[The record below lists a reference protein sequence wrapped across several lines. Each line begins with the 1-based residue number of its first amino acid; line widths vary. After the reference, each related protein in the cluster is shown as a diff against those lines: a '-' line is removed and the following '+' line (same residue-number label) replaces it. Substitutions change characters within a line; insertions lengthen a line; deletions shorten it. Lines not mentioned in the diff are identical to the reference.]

1 MTKGNLCN
9 EYAVLH
15 DIIKMGDSALKRNTQ
30 LYFHIG
36 LLLMI
41 ISFTVLLTACSQM
54 KESSP
59 TWQEQYDL
67 GVRYLSEG
75 NYEEAIIAF
84 TAAIEI
90 DPKRP
95 EAYGKAAE
103 SYVGLGDLEAA
114 ADILEQGY
122 AATGDSSLEEQL
134 VRLKESMGEKDQEGK
149 DVYQPVSAEEISG
162 TLSLGDMESSYEVG
176 GPNAEYNEGAIG
188 GMNLQFTVNGPAE
201 VSEVNI
207 WTWSQEGIEDSE
219 IPRLVAEAV
228 EIWKGDG
235 AQIGTE
241 REIPFEEAI
250 GFPVWEEDRNTTVY
264 VLLVGLDTEGNAVGH
279 TVVAV
284 AIP

>member
-1 MTKGNLCN
+1 M
-9 EYAVLH
+9 
-15 DIIKMGDSALKRNTQ
+15 
-30 LYFHIG
+30 
-36 LLLMI
+36 
-41 ISFTVLLTACSQM
+41 
-54 KESSP
+54 
-59 TWQEQYDL
+59 
-67 GVRYLSEG
+67 
-75 NYEEAIIAF
+75 AF

-114 ADILEQGY
+114 SDILEQGY

-134 VRLKESMGEKDQEGK
+134 VRLKESMGAEEQEEEA
-149 DVYQPVSAEEISG
+149 VYQPVSPEAMSG
-162 TLSLGDMESSYEVG
+162 TLSLSDMESSYEIG

-188 GMNLQFTVNGPAE
+188 GMNLRFTVNGPAE
-201 VSEVNI
+201 VREVNI
-207 WTWSQEGIEDSE
+207 WAWSQTGIQDSE

-228 EIWKGDG
+228 EIWKSEGV
-235 AQIGTE
+235 QIGAE
-241 REIPFEEAI
+241 KEIPFEGAI

-264 VLLVGLDTEGNAVGH
+264 VLLVGLDAEGNAVGH

>member
-1 MTKGNLCN
+1 MKSSLCN
-9 EYAVLH
+9 EYEVLH

-30 LYFHIG
+30 LYFYIG

-41 ISFTVLLTACSQM
+41 ISFAVLLSACSQM
-54 KESSP
+54 EESSP

-134 VRLKESMGEKDQEGK
+134 VRLKESMGAEEQEEEAA
-149 DVYQPVSAEEISG
+149 YQPVSPEAMSG
-162 TLSLGDMESSYEVG
+162 TLSLSDMESSYEIG

-188 GMNLQFTVNGPAE
+188 GMNLRFTVNGPAE
-201 VSEVNI
+201 VREVNI
-207 WTWSQEGIEDSE
+207 WAWSPTGIQDSE

-228 EIWKGDG
+228 EIWKSEGV
-235 AQIGTE
+235 QIGAE
-241 REIPFEEAI
+241 KEIPFEGAI

-264 VLLVGLDTEGNAVGH
+264 VLLVGLDAEGNAVGH

>member
-1 MTKGNLCN
+1 MKNNLTAK
-9 EYAVLH
+9 EFGKIYKQ
-15 DIIKMGDSALKRNTQ
+15 IS
-30 LYFHIG
+30 YFVM
-36 LLLMI
+36 LLVLMI
-41 ISFTVLLTACSQM
+41 YLCSCEQT
-54 KESSP
+54 SSA
-59 TWQEQYDL
+59 WQEQYDL
-67 GVRYLSEG
+67 GMRYLSEE

-122 AATGDSSLEEQL
+122 AATGDGSLEEQL
-134 VRLKESMGEKDQEGK
+134 VRLKESMGEEDQEGE

-162 TLSLGDMESSYEVG
+162 TLSLSDMESSYEVG

-188 GMNLQFTVNGPAE
+188 GMNLRFTVNGPAE
-201 VSEVNI
+201 VREVNI
-207 WTWSQEGIEDSE
+207 WAWSPTGIQDSE

-228 EIWKGDG
+228 EIWKSEGV
-235 AQIGTE
+235 QIGAE
-241 REIPFEEAI
+241 KEIPFEGAI

-264 VLLVGLDTEGNAVGH
+264 VLLVGLDAEGNAVGH

>member
-1 MTKGNLCN
+1 MKHTGKRESRACRICLSFILMLGLC
-9 EYAVLH
+9 
-15 DIIKMGDSALKRNTQ
+15 
-30 LYFHIG
+30 
-36 LLLMI
+36 
-41 ISFTVLLTACSQM
+41 ACGQSVQA
-54 KESSP
+54 S
-59 TWQEQYDL
+59 WQEQYDL

-95 EAYGKAAE
+95 ETYGKAAE
-103 SYVGLGDLEAA
+103 SYVGLGNLEAA

-122 AATGDSSLEEQL
+122 AATGDSSLEDQL
-134 VRLKESMGEKDQEGK
+134 VRLKESMGTEDQEEE
-149 DVYQPVSAEEISG
+149 DAYQPVSAEELSG
-162 TLSLGDMESSYEVG
+162 TLSLSDMESSYEVG

-188 GMNLQFTVNGPAE
+188 GMNLRFTVNGPAE

-207 WTWSQEGIEDSE
+207 WTWSQKGIQDSE
-219 IPRLVAEAV
+219 IPGLVAEAV

-235 AQIGTE
+235 AQIGAE
-241 REIPFEEAI
+241 REIPFEEAT

-279 TVVAV
+279 AVVAV